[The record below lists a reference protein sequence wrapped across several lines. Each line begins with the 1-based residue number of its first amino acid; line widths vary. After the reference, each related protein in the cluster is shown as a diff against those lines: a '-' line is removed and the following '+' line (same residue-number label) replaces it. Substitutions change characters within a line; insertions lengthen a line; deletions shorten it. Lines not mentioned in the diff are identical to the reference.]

1 MSKKNRTPPPGLIPC
16 PSCLCDS
23 CANSVELLPWQ
34 VTLGEAQTSCFSC
47 DECYHFDKDG
57 RKRSLWREVCPWY
70 VEAAKVAEHRAQV
83 ARETAKAAER
93 RAQVARAAF
102 RVIEGGE

>member
-1 MSKKNRTPPPGLIPC
+1 MNKKTRTPPPELIPC

-23 CANSVELLPWQ
+23 CANSVELLPWR

-47 DECYHFDKDG
+47 DECYYFDKDSG
-57 RKRSLWREVCPWY
+57 KRSQWHDTCPWY
-70 VEAAKVAEHRAQV
+70 IEAVKV
-83 ARETAKAAER
+83 AER
-93 RAQVARAAF
+93 RAQAVRAAF